1 MVALGAV
8 VYTIFIILWK
18 ILGGRIVEGYASI
31 VALLTFLGGIQM
43 MGLGLLGEYIGRI
56 YLEAK
61 QRPSYLIKNHMRF

>member
-1 MVALGAV
+1 VALAAV
-8 VYTIFIILWK
+8 AYTIFIILWT
-18 ILGGRIVEGYASI
+18 ILGGHTVEGYASI